1 MTEGDRGKS
10 SKPIL
15 GEGTRVHVH
24 MSHYDRRGPGQSL
37 KTHPGWRYS
46 KCMSICPNMTEGDR
60 GRPSKPILGEGTQ
73 VQVHMSHYD
82 RRGPGQSLKTHPG
95 WRYSS
100 ACPYVPI
107 WLKGTGAVP
116 QNPSWVKVFECMSI
130 CPIYDRGSPS
140 KGTGAVPQ
148 NPSWV
153 KVLKCMSICPI
164 MTEGDRGSPS
174 KPILGEGT
182 RVHVHMSHYD
192 RRGPGQSLK
201 THPGWRYS
209 NACPYVPIWLKGTR
223 AGPQNPSWVKVLK
236 CMVHMSH
243 MSQNPSW
250 VNVLEVHMSQYDWR
264 GPGQSLKTHPGWRY
278 SSACPY
284 VPIWRKETGAK
295 GTGRQSHQNPS
306 HGWRYSSACPYVPI
320 WPKGTGAV
328 PQNPSWV
335 KVLECMSI
343 CPIMTEG
350 DRGSPWKP
358 ILGEGTRVHVHM
370 SQYDW
375 RGPGQVLK
383 THLGWRHS
391 SAGPYVPVW
400 PKGTGADPQNPS
412 WVEVLECRSTCLNMS
427 QGGQRGGCIP
437 LEGEAFTIP
446 SK

>member
-1 MTEGDRGKS
+1 MFLYHNITEGGRGRP

-15 GEGTRVHVH
+15 GEGTQVHVH
-24 MSHYDRRGPGQSL
+24 MSHYDRRGPVQSL
-37 KTHPGWRYS
+37 KTHLGWRYS
-46 KCMSICPNMTEGDR
+46 NTCPNVPIWLKGTGASPENSSWVKVLECMSICPNMTEGDR
-60 GRPSKPILGEGTQ
+60 GSPSKPILDEGTRIHVHMSQYDWRGPGQYLKTHPGWRYSNTCPYVPIWLKGTMAVPQNPSWVKVLECRSICPIMTEGDRGSPSKPILGEGTQ

-82 RRGPGQSLKTHPG
+82 RRGPGQSLKTHLG

-107 WLKGTGAVP
+107 WRKETGA
-116 QNPSWVKVFECMSI
+116 
-130 CPIYDRGSPS
+130 D
-140 KGTGAVPQ
+140 PQ

-153 KVLKCMSICPI
+153 KVLECRSICPI

-182 RVHVHMSHYD
+182 RVQVHMSHYD
-192 RRGPGQSLK
+192 Q
-201 THPGWRYS
+201 
-209 NACPYVPIWLKGTR
+209 
-223 AGPQNPSWVKVLK
+223 
-236 CMVHMSH
+236 
-243 MSQNPSW
+243 
-250 VNVLEVHMSQYDWR
+250 R

-278 SSACPY
+278 SSA
-284 VPIWRKETGAK
+284 G
-295 GTGRQSHQNPS
+295 
-306 HGWRYSSACPYVPI
+306 PYVPI
-320 WPKGTGAV
+320 WPKGTRAG

-335 KVLECMSI
+335 KVLEYRSI

-437 LEGEAFTIP
+437 LEGEAFIIP